1 MQTLIFI
8 TELFGIAAFA
18 ISGAIP
24 AIRKEMDL
32 FGVIIMGVT
41 ASCGGG
47 LIRDLILG
55 LRPPMMFR
63 DPVNVLL
70 AACISLL
77 VFIFVYI
84 QRKYVVPVSARVS
97 AVYDKVLIVCDAVGL
112 AAFSAH
118 GVYFGCLYTDGP
130 RLFLLT
136 FLGSVTGVGGGLLRD
151 ILAGEKPYIFT
162 KHVYAVA
169 VICGAFVSALGY
181 VKTGLPGMAWYG
193 FPVTLVIRLLAV
205 RYKWNLPVLRNQS
218 NQ

>member
-1 MQTLIFI
+1 
-8 TELFGIAAFA
+8 
-18 ISGAIP
+18 
-24 AIRKEMDL
+24 
-32 FGVIIMGVT
+32 
-41 ASCGGG
+41 
-47 LIRDLILG
+47 
-55 LRPPMMFR
+55 MMFR